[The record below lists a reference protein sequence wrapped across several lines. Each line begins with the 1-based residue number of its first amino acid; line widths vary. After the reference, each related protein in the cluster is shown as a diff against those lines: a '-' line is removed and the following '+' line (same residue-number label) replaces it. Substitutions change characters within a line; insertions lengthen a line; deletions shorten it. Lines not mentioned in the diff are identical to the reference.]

1 MLTGS
6 MLACPLATSSLLAA
20 GHGSEELKSVW
31 WRGEKEGILPHD
43 AAHSPSAGLC
53 LAAEGT
59 SSILMVSLL
68 LKWARKAVEISRIFW
83 DSVVRSLCCFWLE
96 GQCLGKVRRED
107 TVASLCH
114 TAFPALL
121 KRDSSPKK
129 KKIQLA
135 FSHRCVVPNLHSCFP
150 YNLQEI
156 KKHHKSSPDI
166 TCSVFQIF

>member
-1 MLTGS
+1 MLIGS
-6 MLACPLATSSLLAA
+6 MLARPLATSSLLAA

-31 WRGEKEGILPHD
+31 WRGEKEGILPHG

-68 LKWARKAVEISRIFW
+68 LKQARKAVEISRIFW
-83 DSVVRSLCCFWLE
+83 DSVDRSLCCFWLD

-107 TVASLCH
+107 MVASLCH

-121 KRDSSPKK
+121 KRDSSPKRKFSQHLIIAVSFHTCTPVFHVIYK
-129 KKIQLA
+129 KAPQK
-135 FSHRCVVPNLHSCFP
+135 
-150 YNLQEI
+150 
-156 KKHHKSSPDI
+156 
-166 TCSVFQIF
+166 